1 MNGQVVHRGNDLALC
16 EVAGGPEEHH
26 RAWLR
31 DAWRSVS
38 RFVPIPVLPPGSPV
52 RFASFRDASTLYLNT
67 AFSQFGSQL
76 LRIFVVN
83 DIHAQ
88 APRILQIERAVVDK
102 NALRGRA
109 LRNF

>member
-1 MNGQVVHRGNDLALC
+1 MARSYIAGTTLRFARSPEAPKSTTVHG
-16 EVAGGPEEHH
+16 
-26 RAWLR
+26 
-31 DAWRSVS
+31 SVTLGAP
-38 RFVPIPVLPPGSPV
+38 FPVSFLSTSCLPPGSPV

-67 AFSQFGSQL
+67 AFLQFGSQL
-76 LRIFVVN
+76 FGILIMN
-83 DIHAQ
+83 YIHAQ